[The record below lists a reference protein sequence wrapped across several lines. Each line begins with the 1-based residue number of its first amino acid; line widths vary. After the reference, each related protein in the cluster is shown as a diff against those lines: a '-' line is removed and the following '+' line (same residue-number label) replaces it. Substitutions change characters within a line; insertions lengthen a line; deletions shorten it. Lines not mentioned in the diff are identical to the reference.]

1 MLPLL
6 LDDVVS
12 YDSSQPDNIAT
23 NSWVTEDQFFA
34 GLALVQASPGPMF
47 NFAAYLG
54 AVMAQ
59 RAGKSVVAGALT
71 CWTGLFAPGVT
82 LIFGVLPFWGYI
94 RTFQAYQKMLPGLNA
109 SAVGLVVAAA
119 VQMFFESQRKLAV
132 SKICRSHRYV
142 DLIRN
147 EVRENAKS
155 KIGRFTSASRRRWR
169 SSGDTLPGRL
179 DAINQVVIAVVI
191 FTIANSND
199 ILNIRPTISSTTSI
213 IIIN

>member
-1 MLPLL
+1 M
-6 LDDVVS
+6 
-12 YDSSQPDNIAT
+12 
-23 NSWVTEDQFFA
+23 
-34 GLALVQASPGPMF
+34 QASPGPMF
-47 NFAAYLG
+47 NIAAYLG

-119 VQMFFESQRKLAV
+119 VQMFAV
-132 SKICRSHRYV
+132 SEMCRSHRYV

-155 KIGRFTSASRRRWR
+155 KVGRFTSASRRRFRR
-169 SSGDTLPGRL
+169 STGDTRL
-179 DAINQVVIAVVI
+179 GDWMRLKSSSNSRSCRDDVYRLAS
-191 FTIANSND
+191 SND
-199 ILNIRPTISSTTSI
+199 ILAISGQCVFLLFLLSSS
-213 IIIN
+213 